1 MKDLERMEKASGV
14 PVAFLLKSLL
24 FSYILTVLMLG
35 VLAFLL
41 YKLQL
46 GEKAV
51 NMAIIV
57 IYVAATALGGFLAGK
72 RMKSRRFLWGLCWA
86 ELISSY

>member
-46 GEKAV
+46 GE
-51 NMAIIV
+51 NG
-57 IYVAATALGGFLAGK
+57 ALTV
-72 RMKSRRFLWGLCWA
+72 
-86 ELISSY
+86 E